1 MFAWFTPELLTLLL
15 RAAILIFVLLTAF
28 AYLTYLERRV
38 LGWFQWR
45 VGPNRVGPW
54 GLLQP
59 LADGV
64 KTVLKQEMVPVK
76 ADKALYFM
84 APVLTFAA
92 SFSIFSLI
100 PMGPKV
106 WISNVPVAVL
116 VFLGL
121 SSLSSYGLILAGW
134 ASQSRYSFLGGL
146 RTCAQVI
153 SYELGLGIA
162 LLVPIMITG
171 SLSIEDIGNI
181 YTNPGWNW
189 AYLIVLFPAT
199 VLFLICALA
208 ETGRAPFD
216 LPECESEIVAGYH
229 TEYSSFKYAMFPM
242 GEYVAMAAMCAIA
255 VNMFLGGY
263 HLPFGL
269 DNWWG
274 LLIHNPEAVVGPPH
288 FLIKEGPW
296 WNALSISALG
306 FSTVL
311 TFIVKVLLL
320 IFVFMWIRAT
330 TPRVR
335 YDQLMRLGWKVLLP
349 AGLALIFLTSVISV
363 FAGVAS
369 ERAAKPTATSTS
381 TKEVSL
387 YVPDR

>member
-15 RAAILIFVLLTAF
+15 RAGIMIFVLLTAF

-59 LADGV
+59 LADGA
-64 KTVLKQEMVPVK
+64 KTVMKQEMVPNR
-76 ADKALYFM
+76 ADKILYFM
-84 APVLTFAA
+84 APVITFAA
-92 SFSIFSLI
+92 SFSIFALI
-100 PMGPKV
+100 PLGPHV

-116 VFLGL
+116 IFLGL

-171 SLSIEDIGNI
+171 SLSIEDIGNV
-181 YTNPGWNW
+181 YANPANW
-189 AYLIVLFPAT
+189 WYIIVLFPAT
-199 VLFLICALA
+199 ILFLICALA

-242 GEYVAMAAMCAIA
+242 GEYIAMAAMCAIA
-255 VNMFLGGY
+255 VHMFLGGY
-263 HLPFGL
+263 HLPFGQT
-269 DNWWG
+269 NWLG
-274 LLIHNPEAVVGPPH
+274 NLIQNPAAVAGPPAW
-288 FLIKEGPW
+288 LIPEGPW
-296 WNALSISALG
+296 NAALSISALG
-306 FSTVL
+306 FSTVM

-349 AGLALIFLTSVISV
+349 AGLALV
-363 FAGVAS
+363 FVTALLNVFIGEAY
-369 ERAAKPTATSTS
+369 KLGDKPDPTAV
-381 TKEVSL
+381 KEVSL
-387 YVPDR
+387 YVGDR